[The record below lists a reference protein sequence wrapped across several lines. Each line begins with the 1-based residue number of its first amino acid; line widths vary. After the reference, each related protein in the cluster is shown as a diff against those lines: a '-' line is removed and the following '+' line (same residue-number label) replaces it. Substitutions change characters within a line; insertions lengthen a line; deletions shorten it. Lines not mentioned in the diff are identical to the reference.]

1 MSNVSAE
8 HRERNRSQGSL
19 VLIADY
25 PEFGRLLGHP
35 ALSKIFDELE
45 FRDPKFSS
53 GYIISKPPK
62 SPALFWHQDWW
73 GWNEPSSF
81 TDQMA
86 QVFVMIYLQDTTPQ
100 NGCLRFIQ
108 GSHGKLHDLH
118 YINAHTESLSRVENP
133 RDRLFESLP
142 DQAAIPVNSG
152 DVIVGDARLI
162 PGAFPNEQSA
172 DRTLI
177 TLWFHLNYNALTPAL
192 QSRISEIFLRNGVDT
207 DPSALD
213 KMTSLDWP
221 NENRVGCDFFS

>member
-1 MSNVSAE
+1 MYRFQMLTTRRKRTNERVAPFLHPALEPEMTALPQLQADGYCVIDQVFDQTDMDWLRSLCGQALSKVSTE

-25 PEFGRLLGHP
+25 PEFGKLLGHP
-35 ALSKIFDELE
+35 ALSKIFDELK

-100 NGCLRFIQ
+100 NGCLRVIP
-108 GSHGKLHDLH
+108 GSHRKLHDLH
-118 YINAHTESLSRVENP
+118 LSL
-133 RDRLFESLP
+133 
-142 DQAAIPVNSG
+142 IH
-152 DVIVGDARLI
+152 I
-162 PGAFPNEQSA
+162 
-172 DRTLI
+172 
-177 TLWFHLNYNALTPAL
+177 
-192 QSRISEIFLRNGVDT
+192 
-207 DPSALD
+207 
-213 KMTSLDWP
+213 
-221 NENRVGCDFFS
+221 

>member
-1 MSNVSAE
+1 MTIYSRHNTSK
-8 HRERNRSQGSL
+8 RLSTCDSRFSQKITR
-19 VLIADY
+19 V
-25 PEFGRLLGHP
+25 
-35 ALSKIFDELE
+35 ALCQ
-45 FRDPKFSS
+45 R
-53 GYIISKPPK
+53 
-62 SPALFWHQDWW
+62 
-73 GWNEPSSF
+73 
-81 TDQMA
+81 
-86 QVFVMIYLQDTTPQ
+86 
-100 NGCLRFIQ
+100 
-108 GSHGKLHDLH
+108 
-118 YINAHTESLSRVENP
+118 HTESLSCVENP

-177 TLWFHLNYNALTPAL
+177 TLWFHPNYDALTPAL
-192 QSRISEIFLRNGVDT
+192 QSRISEMFLRNGVDT